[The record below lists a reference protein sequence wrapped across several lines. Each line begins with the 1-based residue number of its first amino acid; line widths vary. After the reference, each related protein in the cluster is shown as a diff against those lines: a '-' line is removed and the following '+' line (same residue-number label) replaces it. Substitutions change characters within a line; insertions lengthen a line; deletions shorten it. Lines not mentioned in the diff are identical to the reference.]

1 MSFQIILD
9 IFIIILLV
17 PTIYYAVN
25 LNKRLDILRKS
36 KNELME
42 LMKDFDASMQ
52 KAETGIPQLKEV
64 ADVAADKLQGEVAKA
79 QVLRDDMEFINSS
92 ANGLATRLES
102 LVSQGRVKI
111 KSEELNMEEVAV
123 GEIKGNDIE
132 EDLAQEE
139 IDGKSSKT
147 LLGALAMDDGE
158 DFNVSDRSAAEKELL
173 EALKSVK

>member
-1 MSFQIILD
+1 
-9 IFIIILLV
+9 
-17 PTIYYAVN
+17 
-25 LNKRLDILRKS
+25 
-36 KNELME
+36 
-42 LMKDFDASMQ
+42 
-52 KAETGIPQLKEV
+52 
-64 ADVAADKLQGEVAKA
+64 
-79 QVLRDDMEFINSS
+79 
-92 ANGLATRLES
+92 
-102 LVSQGRVKI
+102 
-111 KSEELNMEEVAV
+111 MEEVAV